1 MWLKSLTN
9 FLIRYEKVQES
20 MFQIDSNPGYHYQCK
35 VIIIVE
41 ERKAGKA
48 KIIRL

>member
-20 MFQIDSNPGYHYQCK
+20 MFQIDSNLGYHYQCK
-35 VIIIVE
+35 GIIKE
-41 ERKAGKA
+41 GKAGKA